1 MIVQPDQARAQLLRE
16 HERLRALLGDALTLA
31 GGALRGAGSWSEVQR
46 ALDELRDA
54 FAAHNASEEALLAPI
69 LGEDATIGPA
79 RIARM
84 IEEHAAEHA
93 AFRAA
98 LAGPPEEVA
107 RRLEELAEE
116 IDAHMAAEERTFL
129 SPGVLRR

>member
-1 MIVQPDQARAQLLRE
+1 LRE
-16 HERLRALLGDALTLA
+16 HERLRGIMGDALALA
-31 GGALRGAGSWSEVQR
+31 GRARDGTGSWSELQR
-46 ALDELRDA
+46 VLDELRDA
-54 FAAHNASEEALLAPI
+54 FAEHNASEEALLVPI

-98 LAGPPEEVA
+98 LAGAPEEVA
-107 RRLEELAEE
+107 IRLEELAEE

-129 SPGVLRR
+129 SPGVLRP